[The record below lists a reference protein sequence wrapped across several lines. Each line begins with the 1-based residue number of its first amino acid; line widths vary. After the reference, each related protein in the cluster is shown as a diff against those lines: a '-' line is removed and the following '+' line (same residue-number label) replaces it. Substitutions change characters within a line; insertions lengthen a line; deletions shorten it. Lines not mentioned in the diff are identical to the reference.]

1 LPLSLLSE
9 EAFVQPHR
17 LAAFGLIK
25 IPDREVFGRAVA
37 FCVEQEFGKESDLAA
52 REVENIFTDI
62 LERAKALDPV
72 NTRKWFDKL
81 TALHLSGGSLGIGC
95 PDETTV
101 AFLRDNC
108 KSSFTR
114 AAQQITGHLVA
125 VSFDVDH
132 RKKSRRQSKR
142 SGPELKLHP
151 DYTFDSFVV
160 GPSNRLA
167 QASCVAVSQSPGNTY
182 NPLFLYG
189 SVGLGKTH
197 LLHAVCCEA
206 RQKFDR
212 AVIQF
217 LSCEDFVNRF
227 IRAIE
232 KGNLAGFQSQFRTV
246 DMLVID
252 DIQFLRER
260 EQSQEE
266 FFHTFNVLYNNGKQI
281 ILSADSPPGKI
292 PSLEERLISRFNWGL
307 VTRIDPPSYET
318 RVAIV
323 QKKAHLRGL
332 SICDEITEYIAR
344 KVHANIRELEGAL
357 TTIYAVATTTGEQIT
372 LELAQRALEGQIS
385 SAARHI
391 SITDIIEV
399 VTSHFDVRLADL
411 QSKKRSQS
419 ITEPRQICMYLAR
432 NLTKHS
438 LEEIGGH
445 LGGRDH
451 TTVMHACS
459 KIGQAQSSDP
469 QMHATLTELTEQ
481 ITQVPRA

>member
-1 LPLSLLSE
+1 
-9 EAFVQPHR
+9 V
-17 LAAFGLIK
+17 
-25 IPDREVFGRAVA
+25 AV
-37 FCVEQEFGKESDLAA
+37 
-52 REVENIFTDI
+52 REVEDIFTDI
-62 LERAKALDPV
+62 IDRTKTLDPA
-72 NTRKWFDKL
+72 NARKWFDSL
-81 TALHLSGGSLGIGC
+81 TVLRLNGGSLGIGC
-95 PDETTV
+95 PDEATV
-101 AFLRDNC
+101 QFLQDNC

-114 AAQQITGHLVA
+114 AAQQITGHLIT
-125 VSFDVDH
+125 VDFSVDAH
-132 RKKSRRQSKR
+132 EKPDSSSRRFE
-142 SGPELKLHP
+142 SGSDGPILQKKHGSTEFAEVKIAPLKLHP
-151 DYTFDSFVV
+151 DYTFDNFVV

-167 QASCVAVSQSPGNTY
+167 HASCVAVSQSPGNTY
-182 NPLFLYG
+182 NPLFIYG
-189 SVGLGKTH
+189 NSGLGKTH
-197 LLHAVCCEA
+197 LLHAVCFEA
-206 RQKFDR
+206 QRKSNG
-212 AVIQF
+212 AVIQY

-232 KGNLAGFQSQFRTV
+232 GGNLSGFQSQFRTV

-252 DIQFLRER
+252 DVQFLRER
-260 EQSQEE
+260 EHSQEE
-266 FFHTFNVLYNNGKQI
+266 FFHTFNALYNNGKQI

-332 SICDEITEYIAR
+332 NICDEIAEYIAR
-344 KVHANIRELEGAL
+344 KLHANIRELEGAL
-357 TTIYAVATTTGEQIT
+357 TTIYAVATTTDKVID
-372 LELAQRALEGQIS
+372 LELAQIALEGQIKA
-385 SAARHI
+385 AARHI

-459 KIGQAQSSDP
+459 KISQAEKSDP
-469 QMHATLTELTEQ
+469 QMHTLLGELTKQ
-481 ITQVPRA
+481 ITQTPKA

>member
-1 LPLSLLSE
+1 M
-9 EAFVQPHR
+9 
-17 LAAFGLIK
+17 
-25 IPDREVFGRAVA
+25 AV
-37 FCVEQEFGKESDLAA
+37 
-52 REVENIFTDI
+52 REVEDIFTEIID
-62 LERAKALDPV
+62 RTKTLDPA
-72 NTRKWFDKL
+72 NARKWFDSL
-81 TALHLSGGSLGIGC
+81 RVLHLNGGSLGIGC
-95 PDETTV
+95 PDEATV
-101 AFLRDNC
+101 QFLQDNC

-114 AAQQITGHLVA
+114 AAQQITGHLIA
-125 VSFDVDH
+125 VDFSVDAH
-132 RKKSRRQSKR
+132 EKVDSSSRGFESGSDEAVLQKKHGSTAGLRRASPGRELSEVKIR
-142 SGPELKLHP
+142 PLKLHP
-151 DYTFDSFVV
+151 DYTFDNFVV

-167 QASCVAVSQSPGNTY
+167 HASCVAVSQSPGNTY
-182 NPLFLYG
+182 NPLFIYG
-189 SVGLGKTH
+189 NSGLGKTH
-197 LLHAVCCEA
+197 LLHAVCFEA
-206 RQKFDR
+206 QRKSNG

-232 KGNLAGFQSQFRTV
+232 EGNLSGFQSQFRTV

-252 DIQFLRER
+252 DVQFLRER
-260 EQSQEE
+260 EHSQEE
-266 FFHTFNVLYNNGKQI
+266 FFHTFNALYNNGKQI

-292 PSLEERLISRFNWGL
+292 PSLEARLISRFNWGL

-332 SICDEITEYIAR
+332 DICDEIAEYIAR
-344 KVHANIRELEGAL
+344 KLHANIRELEGAL
-357 TTIYAVATTTGEQIT
+357 TTIYAVATTTDKVID
-372 LELAQRALEGQIS
+372 LELAQRALEGQIKA
-385 SAARHI
+385 AARHI

-459 KIGQAQSSDP
+459 KIGQAEKSDP
-469 QMHATLTELTEQ
+469 QMHTLLGELTKQ
-481 ITQVPRA
+481 ITQTPQA

>member
-1 LPLSLLSE
+1 MAVRE
-9 EAFVQPHR
+9 IEDIF
-17 LAAFGLIK
+17 ID
-25 IPDREVFGRAVA
+25 IIDRV
-37 FCVEQEFGKESDLAA
+37 K
-52 REVENIFTDI
+52 T
-62 LERAKALDPV
+62 LDPA
-72 NTRKWFDKL
+72 NARKWFDRL
-81 TALHLSGGSLGIGC
+81 TVLHMDGGSLGIGC
-95 PDETTV
+95 PDEATV
-101 AFLRDNC
+101 QFLRDNC
-108 KSSFTR
+108 KRSFTQ
-114 AAQQITGHLVA
+114 AARQITGHLI
-125 VSFDVDH
+125 SVDFNVDTYE
-132 RKKSRRQSKR
+132 KPDSSSRRFSAGARGTISQKNQKI
-142 SGPELKLHP
+142 ETLKLHP
-151 DYTFDSFVV
+151 DYTFGSFVV

-167 QASCVAVSQSPGNTY
+167 HASGVAVSQSPGNTY
-182 NPLFLYG
+182 NPLFIYG
-189 SVGLGKTH
+189 SSGLGKTH
-197 LLHAVCCEA
+197 LLHAICFETQ
-206 RQKFDR
+206 RKSNG

-232 KGNLAGFQSQFRTV
+232 EGNLSGFQNQFRTV

-252 DIQFLRER
+252 DVQFLRER
-260 EQSQEE
+260 EHSQEE
-266 FFHTFNVLYNNGKQI
+266 FFHTFNALYNNGKQI

-307 VTRIDPPSYET
+307 VARIDPPGYET

-332 SICDEITEYIAR
+332 SISDEIAEYIAR

-357 TTIYAVATTTGEQIT
+357 TTVYAVATTTDNAID
-372 LELAQRALEGQIS
+372 LELVQTALEGQIKA
-385 SAARHI
+385 AARHI

-459 KIGQAQSSDP
+459 KISHAKESDP
-469 QMHATLTELTEQ
+469 QMHTLLDQLTKQ
-481 ITQVPRA
+481 ITQTPQP